1 MKCPACG
8 KRIGGRGIFDHG
20 LVYCSNDCADK
31 EWREHRADE
40 WARAES
46 EGAYTCYEDYM
57 QYEYNAT
64 IADDHIP
71 EHGPNDENW
80 GPYGWM

>member
-1 MKCPACG
+1 MECPAC
-8 KRIGGRGIFDHG
+8 KKTIGDRGIFDHG
-20 LVYCSNDCADK
+20 LVYCSTECADG
-31 EWREHRADE
+31 EWRSHRADE

-46 EGAYTCYEDYM
+46 EGAYTNYEDYM

-64 IADDHIP
+64 PLEDEPDHRHP
-71 EHGPNDENW
+71 DW